1 MTGINEGLH
10 PVEGIPTG
18 ADNGELQPMGKAHD
32 GEVTGGLT
40 PMGGIPHW
48 PTGGV

>member
-10 PVEGIPTG
+10 PVEVQWKCGH
-18 ADNGELQPMGKAHD
+18 GELQPMGKVHV
-32 GEVTGGLT
+32 GEVPGGLT
-40 PMGGIPHW
+40 ATGGIPHW

>member
-10 PVEGIPTG
+10 PVEVQWKCG
-18 ADNGELQPMGKAHD
+18 NGELQPMGKAHV
-32 GEVTGGLT
+32 GEVPGGLT
-40 PMGGIPHW
+40 AMGGIPHW

>member
-10 PVEGIPTG
+10 PVEGIHTG
-18 ADNGELQPMGKAHD
+18 ADHEELQPMEKVHV
-32 GEVTGGLT
+32 GEVPGGLT
-40 PMGGIPHW
+40 ATGGIPHW